1 MEGEVTAPESGDA
14 VPAVTDDPEANESDD
29 DSIDKKTEENHE
41 ENGSKFKQKFLG
53 DYDYG

>member
-1 MEGEVTAPESGDA
+1 MEGEVTAPEYGDA
-14 VPAVTDDPEANESDD
+14 VPAVTDAPEANESDD
-29 DSIDKKTEENHE
+29 DSIVKKAEENHE